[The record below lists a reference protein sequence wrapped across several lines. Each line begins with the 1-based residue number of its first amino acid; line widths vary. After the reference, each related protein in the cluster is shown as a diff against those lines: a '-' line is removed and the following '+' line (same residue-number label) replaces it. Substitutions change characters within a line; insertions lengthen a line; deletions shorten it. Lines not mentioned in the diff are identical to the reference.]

1 MKVEFFTIISACIMW
16 YYGMDNQDRA
26 NREAKD
32 IALIESWQKQDTVIS
47 FAKLSLMDAPR
58 HEKK

>member
-1 MKVEFFTIISACIMW
+1 MW
-16 YYGMDNQDRA
+16 YYVMDNQDRA